1 MKKLCIV
8 LALLLA
14 LLPLNAAGA
23 LAGSTT
29 ATVSTPLS
37 GSTKARI
44 NNVQL
49 AVDAINGAYVAY
61 GDSFSFNDVVG
72 PRTSAYGYKNAVN
85 GRGVNVVGGGV
96 AQAASTLY
104 LALKQLDGIEYIEK
118 KTYGSRYN
126 GSYVSSSSDAIS
138 VDYDDIDFSFYNYYD
153 DFTIDMWT
161 ANNRVYCSLRFDSGS
176 TVLGSATIFMDGNSA
191 TRNNVVLACG
201 SIYDTTLS
209 YYDAFSF
216 NDIVGPRTS
225 DYGYKA
231 AVNGRGVKVVGGGVA
246 QVASAV
252 YLAVKDLDC
261 IGILEKS
268 SYGSRYNQSYV
279 SDENDAVLTDYNDDI
294 DFRFRYYGDG
304 ILSIYTYINEY
315 DEIICEVY
323 ESF

>member
-23 LAGSTT
+23 LAGES

-49 AVDAINGAYVAY
+49 AVDAINGTYVAY

-153 DFTIDMWT
+153 DFTINMWT
-161 ANNRVYCSLRFDSGS
+161 ANNRVYCSLSFDSGS
-176 TVLGSATIFMDGNSA
+176 NLLSSSVIYMDGNSA

-252 YLAVKDLDC
+252 YLAVKDLT
-261 IGILEKS
+261 
-268 SYGSRYNQSYV
+268 
-279 SDENDAVLTDYNDDI
+279 DENDAVLTDYNDDI